1 MHKGGRQFNQT
12 NQQDITAMYRL
23 IRYSQPFATSACRSP
38 WTGFD
43 REINSLFASAL
54 AEQAPGAPRS
64 IPVSVHE
71 DKDNLQVSAE
81 LPGVDRADINI
92 ELLDDTISLTA
103 TRKQGEQV
111 LSFERSFSLPYAVQ
125 TDKVIAAYENGILR
139 LTLPKAEAAKPRKIT
154 IS

>member
-1 MHKGGRQFNQT
+1 
-12 NQQDITAMYRL
+12 MYRI
-23 IRYSQPFATSACRSP
+23 IRYSQPLATSADRSP

-54 AEQAPGAPRS
+54 ADNAPDATRS

-81 LPGVDRADINI
+81 LPGVERADINV
-92 ELLDDTISLTA
+92 ELLDDTLSLSA

-111 LSFERSFSLPYAVQ
+111 LPFARSFSLPYAVQ
-125 TDKVIAAYENGILR
+125 ADKVTATYENGILR

-154 IS
+154 LN